1 MLDERHLYAA
11 IRYVEDNPVRAK
23 IVRSPEKYRWSS
35 AMGHVKDGTDAVLS
49 YDCHLKEKSK
59 DWLAYLNERED
70 NLVIENIRKNTMS
83 GRPCGYEAFVC
94 RLENL
99 LGRKMRALPWGRP
112 RKK

>member
-1 MLDERHLYAA
+1 MQRTFKTLAA
-11 IRYVEDNPVRAK
+11 SDFKNKRFIKRWAK
-23 IVRSPEKYRWSS
+23 PTLQGLRS

-83 GRPCGYEAFVC
+83 GRPCGDEAFVC

-99 LGRKMRALPWGRP
+99 LGRKMRALPWDRP